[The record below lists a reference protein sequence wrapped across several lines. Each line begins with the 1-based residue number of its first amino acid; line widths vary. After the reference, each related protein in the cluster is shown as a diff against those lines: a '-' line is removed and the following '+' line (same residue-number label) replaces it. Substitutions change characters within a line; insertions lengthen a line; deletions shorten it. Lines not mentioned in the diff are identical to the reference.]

1 MAVVMKTSSGLATRP
16 GRRAPDRPFRDG
28 VMWSTKIF
36 VTIRHIGTFMP
47 VTRSIL
53 NMRDKHDHVTLNL
66 LSDEAAP
73 QLPSAPVPK
82 IGRPRKED
90 ALSDAERARRY
101 RARKKARLAELKDI
115 SRPLRSTVIDLSAL
129 APWKRV
135 GG

>member
-1 MAVVMKTSSGLATRP
+1 
-16 GRRAPDRPFRDG
+16 
-28 VMWSTKIF
+28 
-36 VTIRHIGTFMP
+36 
-47 VTRSIL
+47 
-53 NMRDKHDHVTLNL
+53 MRDKHDHVTLTL
-66 LSDEAAP
+66 LSDEAFP

-101 RARKKARLAELKDI
+101 RARKKARLAELKDV

>member
-1 MAVVMKTSSGLATRP
+1 
-16 GRRAPDRPFRDG
+16 
-28 VMWSTKIF
+28 
-36 VTIRHIGTFMP
+36 
-47 VTRSIL
+47 
-53 NMRDKHDHVTLNL
+53 MRDKYDHVTLDL
-66 LSDEAAP
+66 LSDEAVPQPPIAP
-73 QLPSAPVPK
+73 APK

-101 RARKKARLAELKDI
+101 RAKRKARLAELKDE